1 MSEATSD
8 EAMSGAEPGDIRGD
22 RRPDGQGA
30 RLARW
35 AHGDLKADLKA
46 VLPAWLTARVL
57 VGAGYVVATAVA
69 NRLVGEHPEQLRN
82 GLVAWDGTW
91 YRDIARHGYA
101 SVPRSGVRF
110 FPLFPLL
117 GRLLAVPLAGHTALA
132 LVLLANAGS
141 IVAAV
146 ALRRLVLAE
155 RGDAALANRAV
166 WCLMLFPSAFV
177 LVMAY
182 AESLMLV
189 ASICAFGFLRGRRW
203 WWAAAFGAVAALS
216 RPLGVVLVVPAL
228 VEVALAWRASAGRDR
243 VAGAAAVAGP
253 VVGLGIYLAW
263 VGHVYGSFRLPFT
276 VQDEL
281 RGGIAFPV
289 NRVIEGF
296 RQLAGSERFGD
307 GLHVPLLVVLLV
319 LVVLTFRWWPLS
331 YGLYAAAIVVTAL
344 SAENLNSI
352 ERYGMSAFPLLL
364 ALAVLSRPPQVER
377 VTVAV
382 LGGGLVALSSM
393 AWLGAYVP

>member
-1 MSEATSD
+1 MSAD
-8 EAMSGAEPGDIRGD
+8 EFSGTRM
-22 RRPDGQGA
+22 A

-35 AHGDLKADLKA
+35 AHGDFKADLKA
-46 VLPAWLTARVL
+46 VLPAWITARIL

-82 GLVAWDGTW
+82 GLMAWDGTW
-91 YRDIARHGYA
+91 YRDIAQFGYQA
-101 SVPRSGVRF
+101 VPRAGVRF

-117 GRLLAVPLAGHTALA
+117 GRLLALPWGGHTALA

-155 RGDAALANRAV
+155 KGNAALADRAV
-166 WCLMLFPSAFV
+166 WCLLIFPSAFV

-182 AESLMLV
+182 SESLMLS

-203 WWAAAFGAVAALS
+203 WWAATFGLVAALS

-228 VEVALAWRASAGRDR
+228 VEVIAGWRSASGRDR
-243 VAGAAAVAGP
+243 WGGLAAVIGP

-263 VGHVYGSFRLPFT
+263 VGHVYGNIRLPFT
-276 VQDEL
+276 VQDDL
-281 RGGIAFPV
+281 RGGLAFPLT
-289 NRVIEGF
+289 RIIEGF

-307 GLHVPLLVVLLV
+307 GLHLPVLLV
-319 LVVLTFRWWPLS
+319 LLVLLTLTFRSWPLS
-331 YGLYAAAIVVTAL
+331 YGLYAAVILVAAL

-352 ERYGMSAFPLLL
+352 ERYGMSAFPLVL
-364 ALAVLSRPPQVER
+364 ALAVVIRPPQVER
-377 VTVAV
+377 ATMAV